1 MEIQSGNGVELEVV
15 SGESLATSGS
25 VSSSPYLSGPQA
37 DGTDDQVLR
46 EDLQA
51 AKTIERFDIPLSSL
65 KRMFEKPLGA
75 TNTVS
80 TLLCLLCST
89 ALCELNVLAKQC
101 PNLLWPKALCPWTVW
116 EGTN

>member
-1 MEIQSGNGVELEVV
+1 MEIQSGNGEELEVV
-15 SGESLATSGS
+15 SGESIVTPGS

-37 DGTDDQVLR
+37 DDTDDQVLR

-65 KRMFEKPLGA
+65 KRMFEKPPGA

-80 TLLCLLCST
+80 KLLC
-89 ALCELNVLAKQC
+89 
-101 PNLLWPKALCPWTVW
+101 
-116 EGTN
+116 